1 MPIVYDIEQPS
12 SPPDGPYDHLSA
24 REMGRL
30 TDERAE
36 LIRQGQSDHERMET
50 FFEALDSAL
59 AFRREP
65 GARSDIDRLR
75 LSRFLRIEQALRSGR
90 PAELEA
96 LAAILREALDAR
108 YTEIAEKS
116 FDLWDLRERQ
126 P

>member
-1 MPIVYDIEQPS
+1 MNTAHALEQPT

-59 AFRREP
+59 AFRRDP

-75 LSRFLRIEQALRSGR
+75 LSRFLRLEQALRSGR

-96 LAAILREALDAR
+96 LAAILREALDGR
-108 YTEIAEKS
+108 YIEMAEES
-116 FDLWDLRERQ
+116 FESWEWQL
-126 P
+126 